1 MAGLAS
7 YDADLLA
14 ALEALSPNTE
24 AKFDFEVRDIL
35 DLPSCTPEALKK
47 LSGHPDAPV
56 RIRRVRHAAR
66 PRLEEPGLRQY
77 RRLVREAP
85 QSVRDDPL
93 YAALEAQAAGT
104 SGGLP
109 DLRYG
114 LGRAEVAVEAAPDR
128 PGVLHTL
135 AEVTA
140 HLGDRDA
147 ASQTQLEAGLHAV
160 ERAIEVRRH
169 DPYAKYHATRARLL
183 AHLDRWDEADAE
195 IALAIERERSGERHY
210 VLRIG
215 NYQNLRLSML
225 FDRRAEELR
234 RRQESA
240 HSEFSAV
247 QEQVR
252 ELQGLRGQFL
262 ELLGLLA
269 AVVAFVAAG
278 IQVADAMSL
287 RDGVALMA
295 AIAGGILAAFAG
307 FNLMFFP
314 ERSAKRPT
322 IVLILG
328 LAIIAGVWCADRF
341 G

>member
-56 RIRRVRHAAR
+56 AFGAYATLLALAWRN
-66 PRLEEPGLRQY
+66 LDYDTY

-85 QSVRDDPL
+85 QRVRDDPL

-114 LGRAEVAVEAAPDR
+114 LGRAEVAVDAAPDR

-135 AEVTA
+135 AEVSA
-140 HLGDRDA
+140 DLGDRDA

-160 ERAIEVRRH
+160 ERAIEVRRD

-240 HSEFSAV
+240 QSEFSAV